1 MVDDSLFYSEHGE
14 DFLLWQLL
22 GDMAD
27 GFYIDIGA
35 NDGIYHNN
43 SFYFEEHGWKGIC
56 LESDTGSY
64 SLCKNNRPNALCIN
78 PRQGGSHNIDARG
91 LKEILQEHLP
101 KTKRVNF
108 ISINLDSYGVKLELL
123 AALSLQ
129 EWFTDV
135 VVIKSK
141 DYGVAKQAAQSMH
154 GSKYTLSRILPN
166 SYLFSRHEY
175 MIEFLKYKKV
185 SCKLLCHAPQGDRK
199 AGAGKRRLK
208 TRKTNDAARWITP
221 TTLCQS
227 SSQPL
232 WSLLDDF
239 PEHFNTNSR
248 KVRLVHVVNPYP
260 SAANTVSGRHQQ
272 LTYES
277 MHAAREFDRGNISLV
292 SIQHKDDPDLTP
304 KEFERGRFLERTVTD
319 VAEFRKP
326 HPLPLL
332 FDILERGAEL
342 AENDDYI
349 IYTNSDI
356 ILMPHFYSAVKEF
369 IGYGFDAISI
379 CRRTIGEHAF
389 YLDHTNMA
397 RSEVG
402 GSHPGSDCF
411 IFSKKAYNNF
421 VRNHACIGRKL
432 VARSLLYNMAATSKK
447 FLILKNVSL
456 TYHIG
461 DDRVWNYPD
470 TDDYTNFNR
479 NELTKACQQLAK
491 NLKTRIPL
499 EAYIKAYWQ

>member
-1 MVDDSLFYSEHGE
+1 MVDDNLFYSEHGE

-22 GDMAD
+22 RDVDD

-35 NDGIYHNN
+35 NDGIHHNN
-43 SFYFEEHGWKGIC
+43 SFYLEAHGWNGIC
-56 LESDTGSY
+56 IESNAAY
-64 SLCKNNRPNALCIN
+64 YPLCKSNRPDAICLDPC
-78 PRQGGSHNIDARG
+78 QGRPGNIEVRG
-91 LKEILQEHLP
+91 LKEILHKHLP

-108 ISINLDSYGVKLELL
+108 ISINLDSDGVSLELL

-129 EWFTDV
+129 DWFTDV

-141 DYGVAKQAAQSMH
+141 DYVMAKRAAQAMH
-154 GSKYTLSRILPN
+154 GNKYMLSRVLPN
-166 SYLFSRHEY
+166 SYIFSRHEY
-175 MIEFLKYKKV
+175 MIEFLKYKRIT
-185 SCKLLCHAPQGDRK
+185 CRILCHEPRANKKAEGDEF
-199 AGAGKRRLK
+199 RLE
-208 TRKTNDAARWITP
+208 TREINDKARWISQ

-232 WSLLDDF
+232 WSLLDYF
-239 PEHFNTNSR
+239 PGDFNTSS
-248 KVRLVHVVNPYP
+248 KQIRLVHVVNPYP
-260 SAANTVSGRHQQ
+260 SDANTVSGRHQQ

-277 MHAAREFDRGNISLV
+277 MHYAREFDQGNISLV
-292 SIQHKDDPDLTP
+292 SIQHKDHPDLTP
-304 KEFERGRFLERTVTD
+304 KEFERGRFLERAVTD
-319 VAEFRKP
+319 IAEFVKP

-342 AENDDYI
+342 ADNDDYI

-379 CRRTIGEHAF
+379 CRRTIGEHAV
-389 YLDHTNMA
+389 YLDHTNLA
-397 RSEVG
+397 RTEVG

-411 IFSKKAYNNF
+411 VFSKKAYNQF
-421 VRNHACIGRKL
+421 IRNNACIGRKV
-432 VARSLLYNMAATSKK
+432 VARSLLYNMAATANR
-447 FLILKNVSL
+447 FLILKNVNL

-470 TDDYTNFNR
+470 MDDYTTFNR
-479 NELTKACQQLAK
+479 NELAKAYQQLVK
-491 NLKTRIPL
+491 NPKTRIPL